1 MKHLNFNLFPIND
14 TAFLLLFFL
23 FFFVLFCFLLKVR
36 LIIME
41 LVFKCPVFLRR
52 QIS

>member
-14 TAFLLLFFL
+14 TACFFVFL
-23 FFFVLFCFLLKVR
+23 FCFVLFCFLLKVR

-52 QIS
+52 